1 MRLSRRE
8 MRSAHEAARKVRIGK
23 RFAVGAW
30 ASGDNHHLAGTIC
43 GVVKTTVYL
52 DESDAAALRR
62 LADATGR
69 SQAEL
74 MREAIAEKARS
85 AGPRDLGFIAAG
97 HGSGEPVG
105 RHADGIVRGELG
117 RSHP

>member
-1 MRLSRRE
+1 MS
-8 MRSAHEAARKVRIGK
+8 
-23 RFAVGAW
+23 
-30 ASGDNHHLAGTIC
+30 SGHNHDLAGTIC
-43 GVVKTTVYL
+43 GMLKTTVYL

-85 AGPRDLGFIAAG
+85 AGPRKLGFIAAG

-105 RHADGIVRGELG
+105 RHADEIVRGELG
-117 RSHP
+117 RSRP

>member
-1 MRLSRRE
+1 MRPHAKSG
-8 MRSAHEAARKVRIGK
+8 SAT
-23 RFAVGAW
+23 RFAAGAW
-30 ASGDNHHLAGTIC
+30 TSGHNRDLAGTIC
-43 GVVKTTVYL
+43 GVLKTTVYL

-85 AGPRDLGFIAAG
+85 AGPRNLGFIAAG

-105 RHADGIVRGELG
+105 RHADEIVRGELG
-117 RSHP
+117 RYRP